1 MQPKNAQSRK
11 ELEKGMVDGI
21 TVRGI
26 GHQILS
32 KELYQEAVII
42 SDMYDMN
49 EFVALDLLCTAQ
61 IQMSYYPGLP
71 RGLVAVLLYYDGRK
85 ALLSALRMLV
95 QARKG
100 ILWCLNIRS
109 DVERFITD
117 YTNELLQNGLFTR
130 IFDLLKTLDL
140 SKELEKLQQNV
151 ALGGPKH
158 RKQVIDLFNEIRL
171 ILGDIVFLWA
181 AQSGLPKEQTVIL
194 IEYLR
199 EAKIEEEATGKLDNV
214 NLYVLFA
221 FLSSVDLSILHVR
234 EDGEEVVQSLPILSQ
249 NDFFETVLNELAAS
263 KGAWKSEG
271 LRSVALFGFAVCLGS
286 LRLVP
291 QSQQLHFAI
300 EQEEQFADLAIE
312 MRVFEFL
319 TNVVLENDLLYT
331 EEFLLKRFHNLLTD
345 FIVYMYSKVKE
356 LRIRADDTARTIQV
370 YRNEGLEPPANLPR
384 HFEHLMLTV
393 AKLYSKDPLNLQLAL
408 EYWSPLDLKVVQP
421 STYRSPPRAV
431 SLFKFIRLAG
441 DVLPPTLFVPYLK
454 MLKGLS
460 SNPQAARYCFNM
472 LKQANVEFNSA
483 ITWDH
488 FFMSFAQYYT
498 NLHQEV
504 PSVTDTMYRRRNIF
518 HKGITPQEIE
528 GMHAVLAVIRTVAEY
543 DDFSRLALCEN
554 PGWSPL
560 NVSLGLVSCSVPI
573 PLKADLLLTLAAL
586 SKSSEVAVETWEL
599 LESSQ
604 ILITIPT
611 TSSYQPR
618 GIQTELDEVETHME
632 EYPLTRAVLTLLGNL
647 TDSGIPR
654 TLGAGLRKPGFDPY
668 LNFILNSVFLKFHT
682 RSYKNPAEK
691 WQVAHLCLILIEK
704 FLHKYEPHPS
714 NFASSKSSDF
724 NAPPGFHIMLQLNTK
739 SELLNLI
746 IYVIDEGYRLFS
758 QYIPFAGKKELED
771 CVISCLNILDRCLT
785 LQAKFFSLLSA
796 SPNPVLLTSLSK
808 LLLMI
813 NPRSG
818 KPDVC
823 LTIASY
829 VDFHSYIPKHSLTA
843 IKVLTHI
850 THSPVLHSQLMK
862 IVLANDN
869 VKVIKNGF
877 VECLD
882 NVGSSSN
889 DADIVIAIK
898 EKVLQLFKQ
907 CLPYTAP
914 NFTHFLLGFD
924 LNQSISKMHFQL
936 PGILGFPRTC
946 LHSLFSILKSA
957 CSADSRPLKPSLT
970 ESAYHMLYLLSTDSK
985 TSEPVLRLLR
995 LNQKFFRDHLD
1006 FCFKNANN
1014 GIPELNQLSWLLRT
1028 IAVEVKVTCQNNQ
1041 VFYLKQLTNLLVDL
1055 PPTDADKNVD
1065 VFDIMKKSPSK
1076 YEESGVSLVTRTRV
1090 QNNLSKII
1098 LQFDF
1103 NMEEVVTPR
1112 WEYFDNSVLESII
1125 KNCESESNPKLIDI
1139 KKLHQILIDELNTL
1153 QGNAALGQRQAIME
1167 EIQKVL
1173 IHAVNINNTR
1183 NTAASVVRFV
1193 DSWRQVVEV
1202 LVTYVPLDTLSAKE
1216 QQVLDIQM
1224 LEEILKKIVKV
1235 NLLPEVSTLLSG
1247 AILLLLVNLRKCH
1260 IKEERQRQVSGHN
1273 SDEIYQPNIIQINAT
1288 SLKAILNYI
1297 IEWLIT
1303 SDVSEQ
1309 KLRINLYGALVT
1321 FFHLITVDE
1330 TPSQTQID
1338 SGTYVSRLD
1347 SSKYQGVNEKSS
1359 IDISTDIA
1367 STFGEKLIDVVSQDC
1382 IGGHEVCK
1390 MLALASFSMLIS
1402 ISGIV
1407 NWIVHISG
1415 RGYLKHIIDS
1425 ILQSDNDLRNLLE
1438 PTPENLKGLY
1448 MYEAKMSLLAR
1459 IAATR
1464 VGAELLLE
1472 QKLLAY
1478 LSTMKVFDCHPEISK
1493 EWLEDEVLPDFI
1505 PSVEHRYWQL
1515 WLPALHVCNA
1525 ILTSLGNDNQS
1536 SNGQILQFL
1545 MSHVNVIEL
1554 VLKAANPSL
1563 SAMSLREIAIITAV
1577 ISRTA
1582 NNDLLSTS
1590 SEDGISQN
1598 NRAFLFR
1605 IEKLMLALLPRF
1617 VLNDGI
1623 IKDLLS
1629 KTVREDS
1636 SYRTSERLLL
1646 AMQIVSNILL
1656 YSRNLTANHDVEHSS
1671 VGVVFQP
1678 TLKDSLHVFNKQPG
1692 FTDQAPS
1699 LGIILD
1705 HLIHVV
1711 QYQNK
1716 EKNTYVFL
1724 SRKINEI
1731 SEMSTMELKEFLS
1744 YLPHSYNVNLMR
1756 EHALAMVS
1764 DKLLR
1769 KKKEMEYCTFIIEHC
1784 MYIIWAHLD
1793 YYMLKAIPKAK
1804 NLGLLT
1810 MSQSISL
1817 DGM

>member
-1 MQPKNAQSRK
+1 
-11 ELEKGMVDGI
+11 MVDGI

-100 ILWCLNIRS
+100 VLWCLNIRN
-109 DVERFITD
+109 DVEKFITN
-117 YTNELLQNGLFTR
+117 YTDELLQNGLFTR

-158 RKQVIDLFNEIRL
+158 RKQVIELFNEIRL
-171 ILGDIVFLWA
+171 ILADIVFLWS
-181 AQSGLPKEQTVIL
+181 AQSGLPKEQTVLL
-194 IEYLR
+194 IDYLR

-221 FLSSVDLSILHVR
+221 FLSAVDLSILHVR

-249 NDFFETVLNELAAS
+249 NDFFETLLKELAAS
-263 KGAWKSEG
+263 KGTWKSEG
-271 LRSVALFGFAVCLGS
+271 LRSVALFGFGVCLAS

-291 QSQQLHFAI
+291 QSQQLHSAI

-331 EEFLLKRFHNLLTD
+331 EEFLLKRLHNLITD

-356 LRIRADDTARTIQV
+356 LRIRADDTARTMQV

-421 STYRSPPRAV
+421 STYRAPPRAV
-431 SLFKFIRLAG
+431 SLFKFVRLAG

-472 LKQANVEFNSA
+472 LKQANLGFNSA

-488 FFMSFAQYYT
+488 FFVSFAQYYS

-504 PSVTDTMYRRRNIF
+504 PAATDTMYRRRNVF

-528 GMHAVLAVIRTVAEY
+528 GIHAVLGVIRTVAEY

-586 SKSSEVAVETWEL
+586 SKSPEIAIETWEL

-604 ILITIPT
+604 ILITIPS

-632 EYPLTRAVLTLLGNL
+632 EYPLTRAMLTLLGTL

-682 RSYKNPAEK
+682 RSYKNPTEK
-691 WQVAHLCLILIEK
+691 WQVAHLCLALIEK
-704 FLHKYEPHPS
+704 FLQKYEPHPS
-714 NFASSKSSDF
+714 NFASSKSSEF

-746 IYVIDEGYRLFS
+746 IYIIDEGNRMFS
-758 QYIPFAGKKELED
+758 QYIPFTGKKELED
-771 CVISCLNILDRCLT
+771 CIISCLNILDRCLT
-785 LQAKFFSLLSA
+785 LQSKFFSFLSA

-829 VDFHSYIPKHSLTA
+829 VDFHSYIPKHALVA
-843 IKVLTHI
+843 IKVLIHV

-862 IVLANDN
+862 IMLANEN
-869 VKVIKNGF
+869 IKVIKNGF

-882 NVGSSSN
+882 STVSSN
-889 DADIVIAIK
+889 DADTVLAIK
-898 EKVLQLFKQ
+898 EKILQLLKQ

-914 NFTHFLLGFD
+914 NFTHLLLGFD
-924 LNQSISKMHFQL
+924 LNQSISKMQFQL

-946 LHSLFSILKSA
+946 LHSLFSLLRSA
-957 CSADSRPLKPSLT
+957 CSSESRFLKPSLT
-970 ESAYHMLYLLSTDSK
+970 ESAYHMLYLLSADNK

-995 LNQKFFRDHLD
+995 LNQKFFKDHLD
-1006 FCFKNANN
+1006 FCFKNVNS
-1014 GIPELNQLSWLLRT
+1014 GIAELNQLSWLLRT
-1028 IAVEVKVTCQNNQ
+1028 IAVEVKATCQNNQ

-1055 PPTDADKNVD
+1055 PPNDSDKNVD
-1065 VFDIMKKSPSK
+1065 VFDIMKRSPSK
-1076 YEESGVSLVTRTRV
+1076 YEENSVYLVTRNRV
-1090 QNNLSKII
+1090 ENFLSKII

-1103 NMEEVVTPR
+1103 NIEEVVTPR
-1112 WEYFDNSVLESII
+1112 WEYFDNSVLDSIL
-1125 KNCESESNPKLIDI
+1125 KSCETETNPKLIDV

-1153 QGNAALGQRQAIME
+1153 QGNTAIGQRQAILE

-1183 NTAASVVRFV
+1183 NTAASIVRFV

-1224 LEEILKKIVKV
+1224 LEEILRKIVKV
-1235 NLLPEVSTLLSG
+1235 HLLPEVSSLLSG

-1260 IKEERQRQVSGHN
+1260 IKEERQRRVSTQ
-1273 SDEIYQPNIIQINAT
+1273 SSQEIFQPNIIQINAT

-1321 FFHLITVDE
+1321 FLHLITADE
-1330 TPSQTQID
+1330 APPKTQID
-1338 SGTYVSRLD
+1338 SNTYVSRLD
-1347 SSKYQGVNEKSS
+1347 SSKYQAVDEKSY
-1359 IDISTDIA
+1359 IHISTDIT
-1367 STFGEKLIDVVSQDC
+1367 SSFGEKLVDVVSQDC
-1382 IGGHEVCK
+1382 IGGHDVCK

-1402 ISGIV
+1402 INGIV

-1425 ILQSDNDLRNLLE
+1425 ILKSDDDLRNLLE
-1438 PTPENLKGLY
+1438 PNPQNLKGLY
-1448 MYEAKMSLLAR
+1448 MYESKISLLAR
-1459 IAATR
+1459 IATTR

-1493 EWLEDEVLPDFI
+1493 EWLEEEVLPDFI

-1515 WLPALHVCNA
+1515 WLPTLHVCNA

-1536 SNGQILQFL
+1536 ANTQILQFL

-1563 SAMSLREIAIITAV
+1563 SAMALREISIITAV

-1582 NNDLLSTS
+1582 NNDLLSTVS
-1590 SEDGISQN
+1590 VDGMSQN

-1605 IEKLMLALLPRF
+1605 IEKLILALLPRF
-1617 VLNDGI
+1617 VLNESV
-1623 IKDLLS
+1623 IKELLS

-1646 AMQIVSNILL
+1646 AMQIISNVLL

-1692 FTDQAPS
+1692 FSDQAPS

-1705 HLIHVV
+1705 HLIHIV
-1711 QYQNK
+1711 QYKHK
-1716 EKNTYVFL
+1716 ENNTYVFL
-1724 SRKINEI
+1724 SRKVSDIP
-1731 SEMSTMELKEFLS
+1731 EMNTIELKEFITG
-1744 YLPHSYNVNLMR
+1744 LPQSYNVNLMR
-1756 EHALAMVS
+1756 EHALAIINN
-1764 DKLLR
+1764 KLVK
-1769 KKKEMEYCTFIIEHC
+1769 KKKEMEYCTFMIEHC

-1793 YYMLKAIPKAK
+1793 YYMLKAIPKAR